1 MALSV
6 VVVLI
11 READNLFQVAS
22 VFLIVTQ
29 LEEFQED
36 AFYNSSVKLNVQLQ
50 QVNNRSVDLDLEDFF
65 RLFALRACIL
75 TFGLS
80 RLRLNVQNLLSYFL
94 VRGRSN
100 LPDELGCVS
109 GWSWY
114 RLPYGR
120 TARESRRIINGGVT
134 GVA

>member
-65 RLFALRACIL
+65 RLFALRL
-75 TFGLS
+75 YLN
-80 RLRLNVQNLLSYFL
+80 LRVKSVALECPKSFELLP
-94 VRGRSN
+94 G
-100 LPDELGCVS
+100 
-109 GWSWY
+109 SW
-114 RLPYGR
+114 
-120 TARESRRIINGGVT
+120 TH
-134 GVA
+134 